1 MKMAMQINNAVVT
14 GKYMGFF
21 EKTSKDGKSY
31 FYGQVLQNG
40 DGRKNMFDFRILD
53 LDTFNHV
60 KEGDSVRMVCN
71 IAERSFQGGA
81 PYVALDLVSV
91 EVDK

>member
-1 MKMAMQINNAVVT
+1 MAMQINNAVVT

-40 DGRKNMFDFRILD
+40 DGRKNMFDFRIVD
-53 LDTFNHV
+53 LSSF
-60 KEGDSVRMVCN
+60 DSVKDGDNVRLVCN
-71 IAERSFQGGA
+71 IAERSFQGGN
-81 PYVALDLVSV
+81 PYVSLDLVSV
-91 EVDK
+91 EVV